1 MLDAI
6 IGAMTVLIVLFLALC
21 ALAVIANRRVA
32 KRTRDAEQTETALQ
46 IANGIKE
53 RNRHNP
59 GTATGAADPTGNIPL
74 VTATCTMSLDGN
86 GKTAYWIDW
95 DNHVDPGDPP
105 DMTHKLAI
113 AGIVTRSAQH
123 ACEDTR

>member
-6 IGAMTVLIVLFLALC
+6 IGALTVLIVLFFALC
-21 ALAVIANRRVA
+21 ALAVIANRRVM
-32 KRTRDAEQTETALQ
+32 KRSRDAAQTDTALQ

-53 RNRHNP
+53 RHNP
-59 GTATGAADPTGNIPL
+59 GTATVGADPTGNIPL
-74 VTATCTMSLDGN
+74 VTATCTMSLDED

-95 DNHVDPGDPP
+95 DNHVDSGAPP
-105 DMTHKLAI
+105 DMTNKLAI

-123 ACEDTR
+123 ACKDTR

>member
-6 IGAMTVLIVLFLALC
+6 IGAMTVLIVLFFALC

-32 KRTRDAEQTETALQ
+32 QRARDAAQTDTALQ

-74 VTATCTMSLDGN
+74 VTVTCTMSLDTD

-95 DNHVDPGDPP
+95 DNHIESGAPP
-105 DMTHKLAI
+105 DMTNKLAI
-113 AGIVTRSAQH
+113 AGIVSRSAQH